1 MNSAIIVAGGTGSR
15 IGGDIPK
22 QFMEIGSKEILSYS
36 VETFSNHAEI
46 NEVIIVSHGKWLDHV
61 KENHP
66 NCKVVKGGNTRQQS
80 VKNGLNSC
88 LNASKSILIHD
99 AARPLISSEIITN
112 CIQAL
117 ESADAVAPIMD
128 SSNSLVDWDGQKA
141 KFINRDNIKEVQTPQ
156 CFNKEVIQ
164 KALNIGIEG
173 TDEIGLLLQVIPNSI
188 ITFVPGAE
196 KNRKITS
203 KDDLI
208 IIKSLI
214 NHGSTSWI

>member
-1 MNSAIIVAGGTGSR
+1 VNSAIIVAGGTGSR

-128 SSNSLVDWDGQKA
+128 SSNSLVEWDGQEA

-203 KDDLI
+203 EDDLI

-214 NHGSTSWI
+214 NHESTSWI